1 MKDAPQ
7 FVATL
12 YKKVLELKTAKL
24 MSASFTSAG
33 TKKRVLEPETEGP
46 SNGETG
52 EKPPGQ
58 RVCGCVHVLVRV
70 GGCVCVGVYVCQWG
84 WRVCVCEGV
93 VHVY

>member
-7 FVATL
+7 FVAAL

-33 TKKRVLEPETEGP
+33 TKKRVLEPEAEGGT
-46 SNGETG
+46 SNGQSE

-58 RVCGCVHVLVRV
+58 RVCGCVHVPVE
-70 GGCVCVGVYVCQWG
+70 VGVCL
-84 WRVCVCEGV
+84 
-93 VHVY
+93 